1 MAIGLGTAL
10 TVLNPDNLGE
20 LVVGSA
26 LAVAG
31 SVMPDMDIERSK
43 GSQMGSRVVAGSAI
57 IVALWTMMG
66 RGGGVHVT
74 RIVTAAIIASILT
87 ILGMRSQH
95 RTATHSL
102 LGIALASIPVYMV
115 FGSWYIWFIVGYAS
129 HILSDMLNKKEVKV
143 LYPSDKGVCFGL
155 CRAGGTVDKALLI
168 AFTAII
174 VIRYYQIIL

>member
-87 ILGMRSQH
+87 ILGMRS
-95 RTATHSL
+95 T
-102 LGIALASIPVYMV
+102 
-115 FGSWYIWFIVGYAS
+115 
-129 HILSDMLNKKEVKV
+129 
-143 LYPSDKGVCFGL
+143 
-155 CRAGGTVDKALLI
+155 
-168 AFTAII
+168 
-174 VIRYYQIIL
+174 